1 MGRWLEERTSFARRL
16 HAAAR
21 TFFYDALVLEVVR

>member
-1 MGRWLEERTSFARRL
+1 MGSWLEERTEAARGL